1 MALAAEQLV
10 EQLLPT
16 PEIPL
21 SNPIWTC
28 YVNLEY
34 WKEAVNCT
42 SITLYKD
49 TGRNLIFMFIRQIE
63 NDSVE
68 K

>member
-1 MALAAEQLV
+1 MAIAAEQLV

-34 WKEAVNCT
+34 WKEAGDGLLKNF
-42 SITLYKD
+42 
-49 TGRNLIFMFIRQIE
+49 RPEQE
-63 NDSVE
+63 
-68 K
+68 